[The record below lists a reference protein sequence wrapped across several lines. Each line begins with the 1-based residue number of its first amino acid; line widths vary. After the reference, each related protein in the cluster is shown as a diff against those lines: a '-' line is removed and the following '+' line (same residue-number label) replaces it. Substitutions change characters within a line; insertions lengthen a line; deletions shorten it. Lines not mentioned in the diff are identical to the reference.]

1 MPPKECRT
9 MEIDEDR
16 LLTFI
21 ETMNFEQDPEMEALE
36 ERALAGQIPIIRR
49 DTQCLLRFLL
59 SLQQPQRI
67 LEIGTAIGFSALFMA
82 RVCGRKTKILT
93 IEQDEKRC
101 EAARENFARM
111 DGAGQIL
118 LKEGDAR
125 NILPQCRRE
134 GQKFDLIFMDAAK
147 GQYPIFLREAGML
160 LSEGGVLVTDNV
172 LQNGTVLESRYAVER
187 RDRTIHARMR
197 AYLRELLLDRTL
209 ITTVLSV
216 GDGMALSYKKR
227 MQ

>member
-1 MPPKECRT
+1 
-9 MEIDEDR
+9 
-16 LLTFI
+16 
-21 ETMNFEQDPEMEALE
+21 
-36 ERALAGQIPIIRR
+36 
-49 DTQCLLRFLL
+49 
-59 SLQQPQRI
+59 
-67 LEIGTAIGFSALFMA
+67 
-82 RVCGRKTKILT
+82 
-93 IEQDEKRC
+93 
-101 EAARENFARM
+101 M

-125 NILPQCRRE
+125 DILPQCRRE
-134 GQKFDLIFMDAAK
+134 GQKFDLVFMDAAK
-147 GQYPIFLREAGML
+147 GQYPVFLREAGML

-172 LQNGTVLESRYAVER
+172 LQNGTVLESRYVVER

-227 MQ
+227 MK

>member
-9 MEIDEDR
+9 MEIDEER

-125 NILPQCRRE
+125 DVLPKCRRE